1 MDTFA
6 RHLLC
11 EYRGCDARVLDDVA
25 AIEALLRAAAAAA
38 GATVVDARMRRFTPQ
53 GVSGVLVIEESHLAV
68 HTWPEAD
75 YAAADLYTCG
85 RSDPWAAHRVLAE
98 GLRAREQEALLVERG
113 LLQGPVGLRVA
124 RHERDDVRLTNPPPA
139 APPI

>member
-1 MDTFA
+1 VDTFA

-11 EYRGCDARVLDDVA
+11 EYRGCDPRVLDDVA
-25 AIEALLRAAAAAA
+25 RIEALLRAAAAAA

-53 GVSGVLVIEESHLAV
+53 GVSGVLVIEESHLAI

-85 RSDPWAAHRVLAE
+85 QCDPWAAHRVLVD
-98 GLRAREQEALLVERG
+98 GLRAKEQEALLVERG
-113 LLQGPVGLRVA
+113 LLTGPAGLRVA
-124 RHERDDVRLTNPPPA
+124 RHVRGPVQPPSVDGV
-139 APPI
+139 